1 MKITI
6 DKPQAI
12 WQLGKRDNQEDN
24 IYPAFGNATDSDR
37 LFILCDGMGGHE
49 HGEVASR
56 IVSTTMGQYI
66 SSHADFDAPVPDEV
80 LTEALNAAYLELD
93 KADTGGLRKMGTTV
107 CLLLFHKGGLTAMH
121 VGDSRIYHLRPSSPR
136 IIYQSRDHSLVYD
149 LYQAGEISYDEMR
162 TSPKKN
168 VITRALQPGEENR
181 VKPAIVHIASI
192 QPGDYFY
199 VCSDGML
206 EHTNNEE
213 LQQFF
218 AAKTTLEEKREQ
230 LVADTANNNDNHSAY
245 LIHITGVSLEE
256 GDDQLVDDEQTSR
269 DNAINIVPA
278 QLEDA
283 VDVDSNME
291 GDVDVVAE
299 PATNHPLKTD
309 GKKKNQWI
317 PLIVAAII
325 AVVVI
330 VAFSLGRNDGKK
342 DSISE
347 QPSRQY
353 ERGPRQIERPR
364 HAKDDLNAR
373 KVNVKATKK
382 QPTKTEAKA
391 EASEQKEK
399 ASETETGKKGEE
411 KKKQQEEVD
420 ITDIQNMPLPEP
432 KKEKPE
438 KKPGIKTKSL

>member
-24 IYPAFGNATDSDR
+24 IYPAFGQATDADR

-66 SSHADFDAPVPDEV
+66 SSHADLNAPVPDEV
-80 LTEALNAAYLELD
+80 LTDALNAAYLELD
-93 KADTGGLRKMGTTV
+93 KADTGGLRKMGTTL

-149 LYQAGEISYDEMR
+149 LYQAGEISYDEMS

-168 VITRALQPGEENR
+168 VITRALQPGEDNR
-181 VKPAIVHIASI
+181 VKPSIVHIASI

-218 AAKTTLEEKREQ
+218 AAKTTPGEKRQQ

-256 GDDQLVDDEQTSR
+256 GDDQLADDEQTSR
-269 DNAINIVPA
+269 DNAINIVPTR
-278 QLEDA
+278 LENT
-283 VDVDSNME
+283 VEVEDVIE
-291 GDVDVVAE
+291 EDVDVVAQ
-299 PATNHPLKTD
+299 PR
-309 GKKKNQWI
+309 KNQPLGHPVRPKRQWI
-317 PLIVAAII
+317 VLVVAALV

-330 VAFSLGRNDGKK
+330 LAFSLGRSNGKK
-342 DSISE
+342 DSITE
-347 QPSRQY
+347 QPSQQWTGR
-353 ERGPRQIERPR
+353 PRPIERPR
-364 HAKDDLNAR
+364 PADDINAR
-373 KVNVKATKK
+373 KVKVKAVNK
-382 QPTKTEAKA
+382 QKGEAKDKT
-391 EASEQKEK
+391 SEQKEK
-399 ASETETGKKGEE
+399 TTDPEADKKGEE
-411 KKKQQEEVD
+411 KQKQQEDVD
-420 ITDIQNMPLPEP
+420 INDIKNMPLPENP
-432 KKEKPE
+432 QQKTGSN
-438 KKPGIKTKSL
+438 PGFKTKSF